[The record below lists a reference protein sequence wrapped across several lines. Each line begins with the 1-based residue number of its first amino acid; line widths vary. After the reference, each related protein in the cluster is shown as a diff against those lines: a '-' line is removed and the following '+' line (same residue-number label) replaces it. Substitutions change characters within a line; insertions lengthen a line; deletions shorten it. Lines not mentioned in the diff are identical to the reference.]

1 MDYKNTYQNILSAV
15 MNKGDVLLSHPSHYV
30 SIASNSP
37 SCRSIW
43 WKFLLGVL
51 PKDPSQ
57 WEAVVRQQRQSYDEL
72 RVKLS
77 VTPGITEET
86 EDLSLNNPLSQ
97 DTHSSWN
104 QYFEDSEMK
113 RLIRQDVERTFPEE
127 RFFHLPV
134 IQEMMVAIIFCY
146 SKEHPDVGF
155 KQGLH
160 EVLAPLLQVL
170 DSDYRQYG
178 QQQHAHPSLPVLD
191 LLMDLAY
198 LEHDAYCLLCGM
210 MQRLSKWYVS
220 RDPPP
225 APDLQQP
232 LLQQPLLQQPFSD
245 PVPVVPSPGEV
256 SPLQARIELI
266 HQQLLPA
273 LLPALALHLT
283 RLDISPQ
290 VYAIRWLRLL
300 FGREFSLA
308 QLPLVWDAVFWCASC
323 DDFPLADHIA
333 IALLDTIKTQLL
345 CGDYLTCLNL
355 LMRFPHP
362 ADVTA
367 LLATA
372 LQQHIVHLQQVRRV
386 THLLF
391 TLTDVFVDAFGS
403 FKFSSVDGP
412 ADAGRQLQP
421 LRPAPPHANGA
432 AVGTSSPRLQEA
444 RLVLQE
450 DSLLQQMA
458 DALSHHLTAL
468 GRRHLQLSVH
478 TDGDVRAAMDSL
490 LQVSRRLQEAAR
502 GEALSHEAA
511 SLKSLPP
518 TRSHPLEHSPTR
530 SHPLEHPL
538 QGSPN

>member
-245 PVPVVPSPGEV
+245 PVPVVGLGGSGVLVVVVGGGGRWWCYLPVQCAAVIGLKQQCQVPSPGEV

-290 VYAIRWLRLL
+290 VYAMW
-300 FGREFSLA
+300 
-308 QLPLVWDAVFWCASC
+308 V
-323 DDFPLADHIA
+323 
-333 IALLDTIKTQLL
+333 T
-345 CGDYLTCLNL
+345 
-355 LMRFPHP
+355 
-362 ADVTA
+362 DVTRVIR
-367 LLATA
+367 LT
-372 LQQHIVHLQQVRRV
+372 RV
-386 THLLF
+386 TGVTRVTCGGLPS
-391 TLTDVFVDAFGS
+391 TS
-403 FKFSSVDGP
+403 P
-412 ADAGRQLQP
+412 ASTS
-421 LRPAPPHANGA
+421 PH
-432 AVGTSSPRLQEA
+432 
-444 RLVLQE
+444 
-450 DSLLQQMA
+450 
-458 DALSHHLTAL
+458 
-468 GRRHLQLSVH
+468 
-478 TDGDVRAAMDSL
+478 
-490 LQVSRRLQEAAR
+490 
-502 GEALSHEAA
+502 
-511 SLKSLPP
+511 KSTPC
-518 TRSHPLEHSPTR
+518 
-530 SHPLEHPL
+530 
-538 QGSPN
+538 G